1 MVIIV
6 LEWINLGINVPQS
19 SGKLSSALD
28 INAAVNPD
36 APPAANQNRDNYAP
50 WMPYSALSCFHTIHF
65 MFTSP
70 QTILPVAL
78 SKVPLG
84 ECLPRNMLF
93 LGAEPQL

>member
-6 LEWINLGINVPQS
+6 LEWINLEMNVPQS
-19 SGKLSSALD
+19 GGKLSSALD

-36 APPAANQNRDNYAP
+36 APPAANQNRDNDAP
-50 WMPYSALSCFHTIHF
+50 WMPFSMRSCFHTIHF

-78 SKVPLG
+78 
-84 ECLPRNMLF
+84 
-93 LGAEPQL
+93 